1 MMKYFRIIL
10 IYLFLFGSVGQP
22 VAEEKDLL
30 RLIQKQYQSIRS
42 FSGHFIQTS
51 HRADTEIG
59 PKKAEGLVSYKRPGK
74 MRWLYEAPEEHLLVT
89 NGQTMWLYDPLLENV
104 TVQKLQKITEG
115 TALSFLLGLGNL
127 HSDFIHREISKYL
140 LSRQDGLI
148 VELEPKKSTANL
160 AFIQLN
166 VHPETYNLQ
175 AIALMDQQDNYR
187 TIQLMNMK
195 YNLEIEDNF
204 FEFTV
209 TNDMEVI
216 EAGN

>member
-1 MMKYFRIIL
+1 
-10 IYLFLFGSVGQP
+10 
-22 VAEEKDLL
+22 
-30 RLIQKQYQSIRS
+30 
-42 FSGHFIQTS
+42 
-51 HRADTEIG
+51 
-59 PKKAEGLVSYKRPGK
+59 
-74 MRWLYEAPEEHLLVT
+74 MRWLYEAPEEQLLVT

-104 TVQKLQKITEG
+104 TVQKLEKITEG

-127 HSDFIHREISKYL
+127 QADFIHREISKNL
-140 LSRQDGLI
+140 LIGKDGLI

-175 AIALMDQQDNYR
+175 TIALMDQQDNYR

-216 EAGN
+216 EARN

>member
-1 MMKYFRIIL
+1 
-10 IYLFLFGSVGQP
+10 
-22 VAEEKDLL
+22 
-30 RLIQKQYQSIRS
+30 
-42 FSGHFIQTS
+42 
-51 HRADTEIG
+51 
-59 PKKAEGLVSYKRPGK
+59 
-74 MRWLYEAPEEHLLVT
+74 MRWLYEAPEEQLLVT

-104 TVQKLQKITEG
+104 TVQKLEKITEG

-127 HSDFIHREISKYL
+127 KTDFIHRDISKNL
-140 LSRQDGLI
+140 LIGQDGLI

-175 AIALMDQQDNYR
+175 TIALMDQQDNYR

-195 YNLEIEDNF
+195 YNLEIEEKF

>member
-1 MMKYFRIIL
+1 MKYFWIIL
-10 IYLFLFGSVGQP
+10 IYLLILGSVGQP

-42 FSGHFIQTS
+42 FSGYFIQSS
-51 HRADTEIG
+51 HHADTKTG

-74 MRWLYEAPEEHLLVT
+74 MRWLYEAPEEQLLVT

-104 TVQKLQKITEG
+104 TVQKLEKITEG

-127 HSDFIHREISKYL
+127 QADFIHREISKNL
-140 LSRQDGLI
+140 LIGKDGLI

-175 AIALMDQQDNYR
+175 TIALMDQQDNYR

>member
-1 MMKYFRIIL
+1 MKHFRIIL

-42 FSGHFIQTS
+42 FSGRFIQTS
-51 HRADTEIG
+51 HRVDTETG

-74 MRWLYEAPEEHLLVT
+74 MRWLYEAPEEQLLVT

-127 HSDFIHREISKYL
+127 QADFIHREISKNL
-140 LSRQDGLI
+140 LSGQDGLI
-148 VELEPKKSTANL
+148 VELEPNKSTANL

-175 AIALMDQQDNYR
+175 TIALMDQQDNYR

-209 TNDMEVI
+209 KNDMEVI

>member
-1 MMKYFRIIL
+1 MKYFWIIL
-10 IYLFLFGSVGQP
+10 IYLLFLGSVGQP

-30 RLIQKQYQSIRS
+30 QLIQKQYQSIRS
-42 FSGHFIQTS
+42 FSGRFIQSS
-51 HRADTEIG
+51 HRVDTETG

-74 MRWLYEAPEEHLLVT
+74 MRWLYEAPEEQLLVT

-104 TVQKLQKITEG
+104 TVQKLEKITEG

-127 HSDFIHREISKYL
+127 QADFIHREISKNL
-140 LSRQDGLI
+140 LSGQDGLI

-175 AIALMDQQDNYR
+175 TIALMDQQDNYR

>member
-1 MMKYFRIIL
+1 MKYFRIIF
-10 IYLFLFGSVGQP
+10 IYLFLFGSFGQP
-22 VAEEKDLL
+22 AAEERNLL

-42 FSGHFIQTS
+42 FSGRFIQTS

-59 PKKAEGLVSYKRPGK
+59 PKKAEGLVSYKRPAK
-74 MRWLYEAPEEHLLVT
+74 MHWLYEAPEEQLLGT

-104 TVQKLQKITEG
+104 TVQKLEEITEG

-127 HSDFIHREISKYL
+127 QADFIYRHISKNL
-140 LSRQDGLI
+140 MIGQDGLI

-175 AIALMDQQDNYR
+175 TIALMDQQDNYR

-209 TNDMEVI
+209 KNDMEII

>member
-1 MMKYFRIIL
+1 MKYFWIIL
-10 IYLFLFGSVGQP
+10 IYLLFLGSVGQP

-30 RLIQKQYQSIRS
+30 QLIQKQYQSIRS
-42 FSGHFIQTS
+42 FSGRFIQSS
-51 HRADTEIG
+51 HRADTGTG

-74 MRWLYEAPEEHLLVT
+74 MRWLYEAPEEQLLVT
-89 NGQTMWLYDPLLENV
+89 NGQTMWLFDPLLENV
-104 TVQKLQKITEG
+104 TVQKLDKITEG

-127 HSDFIHREISKYL
+127 QADFIHREISKNL
-140 LSRQDGLI
+140 LIGKDGLI

-175 AIALMDQQDNYR
+175 TIALMDQQDNYR

>member
-1 MMKYFRIIL
+1 MKYLWIIL
-10 IYLFLFGSVGQP
+10 IYLLFLGSVGQP
-22 VAEEKDLL
+22 AAEEKDLL
-30 RLIQKQYQSIRS
+30 RLIQKQYQNIRS
-42 FSGHFIQTS
+42 FSGRFIQTS
-51 HRADTEIG
+51 HRVDTETG

-74 MRWLYEAPEEHLLVT
+74 MRWLYEAPEEQLLVI

-104 TVQKLQKITEG
+104 TVQKLEKITEG

-127 HSDFIHREISKYL
+127 QADFIHREISKSL
-140 LSRQDGLI
+140 LIGKDGLI

-175 AIALMDQQDNYR
+175 TIALMDKQDNYR

-204 FEFTV
+204 FEFTL
-209 TNDMEVI
+209 TNDMEI
-216 EAGN
+216 IKAGN

>member
-1 MMKYFRIIL
+1 MKHFRIIL

-42 FSGHFIQTS
+42 FSGSFIQTS
-51 HRADTEIG
+51 HRADTVTG

-127 HSDFIHREISKYL
+127 QADFIHREISKNL
-140 LSRQDGLI
+140 MIGQNGLI
-148 VELEPKKSTANL
+148 LEMEPKKSTANL

-166 VHPETYNLQ
+166 VNPETYNLQ
-175 AIALMDQQDNYR
+175 TIALMDQQDNYR

-195 YNLEIEDNF
+195 YNLEIEDDF

>member
-1 MMKYFRIIL
+1 MKIFWIVL
-10 IYLFLFGSVGQP
+10 IYFLFLGSVGQP
-22 VAEEKDLL
+22 LAEEKYLPQ
-30 RLIQKQYQSIRS
+30 LIQKQYQNIRS
-42 FSGHFIQTS
+42 FSGRFIQSS
-51 HRADTEIG
+51 HRADTETG

-74 MRWLYEAPEEHLLVT
+74 MRWLYEAPEEQLLLT

-104 TVQKLQKITEG
+104 TVQKLEKITEG

-127 HSDFIHREISKYL
+127 QADFSQREITKNL
-140 LSRQDGLI
+140 PIGQNGLI
-148 VELEPKKSTANL
+148 LELKPKKSTANL

-175 AIALMDQQDNYR
+175 TIALMDQQDNYR
-187 TIQLMNMK
+187 IIQLMNMK

-204 FEFTV
+204 FEYTI

>member
-1 MMKYFRIIL
+1 MKHFRIIL
-10 IYLFLFGSVGQP
+10 IYLFLLGSVGQP

-42 FSGHFIQTS
+42 FSGRFIQTS
-51 HRADTEIG
+51 HRTDTETG

-74 MRWLYEAPEEHLLVT
+74 MRWLYEAPEEQLLVT

-127 HSDFIHREISKYL
+127 QADFIHREISKNL
-140 LSRQDGLI
+140 LSGQGGLI

-175 AIALMDQQDNYR
+175 TIALMDQQDNYR
-187 TIQLMNMK
+187 TIQLINMK

-204 FEFTV
+204 FEITV
-209 TNDMEVI
+209 TKDMEVI
-216 EAGN
+216 ETGN

>member
-1 MMKYFRIIL
+1 MKNFWIIL
-10 IYLFLFGSVGQP
+10 IYLLFLGSVGQP

-30 RLIQKQYQSIRS
+30 QLIQKQYQSIRS
-42 FSGHFIQTS
+42 FSGHFIQSS
-51 HRADTEIG
+51 HRADTETG
-59 PKKAEGLVSYKRPGK
+59 PKKAEGLISFKRPGK
-74 MRWLYEAPEEHLLVT
+74 MRWLYEAPEEQLLVT

-104 TVQKLQKITEG
+104 TIQKLEKITEG

-127 HSDFIHREISKYL
+127 QADFIHREISKNL
-140 LSRQDGLI
+140 LIGKDGLI
-148 VELEPKKSTANL
+148 VELKPKKSAANL

-175 AIALMDQQDNYR
+175 TIALMDQQDNYR
-187 TIQLMNMK
+187 TIHLMNMK

>member
-1 MMKYFRIIL
+1 MKHFRIIL

-42 FSGHFIQTS
+42 FSGRFIQTS
-51 HRADTEIG
+51 HRADTETG

-74 MRWLYEAPEEHLLVT
+74 MRWLYEAPEEQLLVT

-127 HSDFIHREISKYL
+127 QADFIHREISKNL
-140 LSRQDGLI
+140 LIGKDGLI

-175 AIALMDQQDNYR
+175 TIALMDQQDNYR

>member
-1 MMKYFRIIL
+1 MKYFWIIL
-10 IYLFLFGSVGQP
+10 IYLLFLGLVGQP

-30 RLIQKQYQSIRS
+30 QLIQKQYQSIRS
-42 FSGHFIQTS
+42 FSGRFIQSS
-51 HRADTEIG
+51 HRVDTETG

-74 MRWLYEAPEEHLLVT
+74 MRWLYEAPEEQLLVT

-104 TVQKLQKITEG
+104 TVQKLEKITEG

-127 HSDFIHREISKYL
+127 QADFIHREISKNL
-140 LSRQDGLI
+140 LIGQNGLI

-175 AIALMDQQDNYR
+175 TIALMDQQENYR
-187 TIQLMNMK
+187 IIQLINMK

>member
-1 MMKYFRIIL
+1 
-10 IYLFLFGSVGQP
+10 
-22 VAEEKDLL
+22 
-30 RLIQKQYQSIRS
+30 
-42 FSGHFIQTS
+42 
-51 HRADTEIG
+51 
-59 PKKAEGLVSYKRPGK
+59 
-74 MRWLYEAPEEHLLVT
+74 
-89 NGQTMWLYDPLLENV
+89 MWLYDPLLENV
-104 TVQKLQKITEG
+104 TVQKLEKITEG

-127 HSDFIHREISKYL
+127 QADFIHREISKNL
-140 LSRQDGLI
+140 LIGHDGLI

-166 VHPETYNLQ
+166 VNPETYNLQ
-175 AIALMDQQDNYR
+175 TIALIDHQDNYR
-187 TIQLMNMK
+187 IIQLLKMT

>member
-1 MMKYFRIIL
+1 MKYIWIIL
-10 IYLFLFGSVGQP
+10 IYLLFLGSVGQP
-22 VAEEKDLL
+22 AAEEKHLL
-30 RLIQKQYQSIRS
+30 QLIQKQYQSIRS
-42 FSGHFIQTS
+42 FSGRFIQSS
-51 HRADTEIG
+51 HRADTRTG

-74 MRWLYEAPEEHLLVT
+74 MRWLYEAPEEQLLVT

-104 TVQKLQKITEG
+104 TVQKLEKITEG

-127 HSDFIHREISKYL
+127 QADFIHREISKNL
-140 LSRQDGLI
+140 LIGKDGLI
-148 VELEPKKSTANL
+148 VELEPKNSTANL

-175 AIALMDQQDNYR
+175 TIALMDQQDNYR

-195 YNLEIEDNF
+195 YNLEFEDNF

>member
-1 MMKYFRIIL
+1 MIEVVRYN
-10 IYLFLFGSVGQP
+10 LFLGSVSQLI
-22 VAEEKDLL
+22 AEENDLIEV
-30 RLIQKQYQSIRS
+30 IQKQYQSIRS
-42 FSGHFIQTS
+42 FSGRFIQSS
-51 HRADTEIG
+51 HLADTETE
-59 PKKAEGLVSYKRPGK
+59 PKIAKGFVSYKRPGK
-74 MRWLYEAPEEHLLVT
+74 MHWLYESPEEQLLVT

-104 TVQKLQKITEG
+104 TVQKLEKITEG

-127 HSDFIHREISKYL
+127 QADFIYRHISKNL
-140 LSRQDGLI
+140 LIGQDGLI

-160 AFIQLN
+160 AFIQLH

-175 AIALMDQQDNYR
+175 TIALMDQQDNYR
-187 TIQLMNMK
+187 TIKLMNMN

>member
-1 MMKYFRIIL
+1 MKYFRIIL
-10 IYLFLFGSVGQP
+10 IYLFLFGSFDQP
-22 VAEEKDLL
+22 VAEERKLL
-30 RLIQKQYQSIRS
+30 RQIQKQYQSIRS
-42 FSGHFIQTS
+42 FSGRFIQTS
-51 HRADTEIG
+51 HRGDTEIG

-74 MRWLYEAPEEHLLVT
+74 MRWLYEAPEEQLLVT

-104 TVQKLQKITEG
+104 TVQKLEKITEG

-127 HSDFIHREISKYL
+127 QADFIHREISKNL
-140 LSRQDGLI
+140 LSGQEGLI
-148 VELEPKKSTANL
+148 VELEPRKSTANL

-175 AIALMDQQDNYR
+175 TIALMDQQDNYR

>member
-1 MMKYFRIIL
+1 MKYFWIIL
-10 IYLFLFGSVGQP
+10 IYVLFLGSVGQP

-30 RLIQKQYQSIRS
+30 HLIQKQYQSIQS
-42 FSGHFIQTS
+42 FSGRFIQSS
-51 HRADTEIG
+51 HRVDTETG

-74 MRWLYEAPEEHLLVT
+74 MRWLYEAPEEQLLLT

-104 TVQKLQKITEG
+104 TVQKLEKITEG

-127 HSDFIHREISKYL
+127 QADFIHREISKNL
-140 LSRQDGLI
+140 LIGQDGLT

-175 AIALMDQQDNYR
+175 TISLMDQQDNYR

-195 YNLEIEDNF
+195 YNLEIEDKF

-209 TNDMEVI
+209 KNDMEVI

>member
-1 MMKYFRIIL
+1 MKYFWIIL
-10 IYLFLFGSVGQP
+10 INLLFFESFGKL
-22 VAEEKDLL
+22 VAEEKDLIQ
-30 RLIQKQYQSIRS
+30 LIQKQYQSTRS
-42 FSGHFIQTS
+42 FSGHFIQSS
-51 HRADTEIG
+51 HYADTKTG

-74 MRWLYEAPEEHLLVT
+74 MRWNYEAPEEQLLVT

-104 TVQKLQKITEG
+104 TVQILEKITEG

-127 HSDFIHREISKYL
+127 QTDFIHREITKNL
-140 LSRQDGLI
+140 PIGEDGLI
-148 VELEPKKSTANL
+148 IELKPKKTTANL

-166 VHPETYNLQ
+166 VNPITYNLQ

-187 TIQLMNMK
+187 TIQLINMK

>member
-1 MMKYFRIIL
+1 MKYFWIIL
-10 IYLFLFGSVGQP
+10 IYLLFLGSVGQP

-30 RLIQKQYQSIRS
+30 QLIQKQYHSIRS
-42 FSGHFIQTS
+42 FSGRFIQSS
-51 HRADTEIG
+51 HRADIETG

-74 MRWLYEAPEEHLLVT
+74 MRWLYEAPEEQLLVT

-127 HSDFIHREISKYL
+127 QADFIHRDISKKL
-140 LSRQDGLI
+140 LSGQDGLI

-160 AFIQLN
+160 AFIQLD

-175 AIALMDQQDNYR
+175 TIALMDQQDNFR

-209 TNDMEVI
+209 ANDMEVI